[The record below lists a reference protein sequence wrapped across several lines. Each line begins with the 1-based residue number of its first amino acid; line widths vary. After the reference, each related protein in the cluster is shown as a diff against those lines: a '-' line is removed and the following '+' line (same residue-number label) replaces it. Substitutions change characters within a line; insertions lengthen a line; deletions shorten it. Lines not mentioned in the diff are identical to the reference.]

1 MSSEKHRKLK
11 LAVFS
16 IRMQVIMMFIL
27 LTVLLVGIITQIYT
41 GYYRRIM
48 ENEVIRQTINTGEQ
62 ISTKT
67 EMFLDEANKI
77 LQWGNSTDAYD
88 FLNAEGTRRE
98 ETLQLIND
106 IKMYRTSMLIDKTV
120 QNVYLFDIDGTTY
133 NEKIGIYQREKY
145 RKSIYIYEKIMQQ
158 QDCLIFVSKN
168 EAEEDMI
175 LYGTRL
181 CQPLRSVEDPL
192 RRPLYALP
200 GRPGALVQR
209 ADDPEAPPLRRGGT
223 AGSRAGPA
231 PGAPTDGPLGLVCI
245 SE

>member
-1 MSSEKHRKLK
+1 MGNKRERNKMSSEKHRKLK

-98 ETLQLIND
+98 E
-106 IKMYRTSMLIDKTV
+106 MS
-120 QNVYLFDIDGTTY
+120 
-133 NEKIGIYQREKY
+133 
-145 RKSIYIYEKIMQQ
+145 
-158 QDCLIFVSKN
+158 
-168 EAEEDMI
+168 
-175 LYGTRL
+175 
-181 CQPLRSVEDPL
+181 
-192 RRPLYALP
+192 
-200 GRPGALVQR
+200 
-209 ADDPEAPPLRRGGT
+209 
-223 AGSRAGPA
+223 
-231 PGAPTDGPLGLVCI
+231 
-245 SE
+245 